1 MGHLCHGQV
10 LLIPNDMSRSVIA
23 FQKLRRLENELG
35 IYMTSPLVLMLPS
48 WTQSEVASILQD
60 IQTTLR
66 QAIDST
72 WTQAPESFPNVDE
85 LIEKGTQMSLWLKDM
100 ATTVLRVTRSETGG
114 RAI

>member
-48 WTQSEVASILQD
+48 WTQSEVAEILQD
-60 IQTTLR
+60 IQTILDSTLR
-66 QAIDST
+66 QASSLQDIHVDKLIKKST
-72 WTQAPESFPNVDE
+72 R
-85 LIEKGTQMSLWLKDM
+85 MSLWLQDM
-100 ATTVLRVTRSETGG
+100 ATNLLTNTGIRSVEAPGH
-114 RAI
+114 